1 MKERVDRK
9 LDIQNIL
16 KIESKIMDFQI
27 YPIGSTVYINDGSIK
42 STVVAFCVRLNRIT
56 YEVVYFDNLNRK
68 VEWVDDFEISK
79 AEKVTRKIGWL

>member
-1 MKERVDRK
+1 MKERAAKK
-9 LDIQNIL
+9 LDIKNIL
-16 KIESKIMDFQI
+16 KIEGKIMDFQI

-42 STVVAFCVRLNRIT
+42 STVVAFCIRLNRIT

-79 AEKVTRKIGWL
+79 AEKVKAKIGYL